1 MKKRHKLLLAVVL
14 TLLCIGASYPSDER
28 PLRVGIF
35 IGVDDVTLSQDVS
48 KFALFKNYRH
58 REVALKVS
66 RSELISI
73 VNSLMT
79 RGFANDVSVK
89 CPDGP
94 GIPPQTYEIRI
105 TWPKKEIVHRW
116 YHADG
121 CQAPEKYLE
130 VLNALERTHKQ
141 PLIRKFIDANRE
153 KLSF

>member
-1 MKKRHKLLLAVVL
+1 MKKRYRLLLAVVL
-14 TLLCIGASYPSDER
+14 TLLCIGASYPIDER

-35 IGVDDVTLSQDVS
+35 VGVDGVTLSQDGS

-73 VNSLMT
+73 VKSLMT

-89 CPDGP
+89 YPDGS

-105 TWPKKEIVHRW
+105 KWPNKEIVHRW

>member
-1 MKKRHKLLLAVVL
+1 LTIVDLIRAAASTQPFGVRPSFVMKKRHKLLLAVVL

-35 IGVDDVTLSQDVS
+35 VGVDGVTLSQDGS

-105 TWPKKEIVHRW
+105 TWPKKGIVHRW

-130 VLNALERTHKQ
+130 V
-141 PLIRKFIDANRE
+141 
-153 KLSF
+153 